1 MVHGPLHPYVR
12 PPWAACP
19 KLPAT
24 VQMQETYTVNRRD
37 ATGAADLSDLK
48 RSGTWHGPALV

>member
-12 PPWAACP
+12 PPWAASP

-24 VQMQETYTVNRRD
+24 VQVEKTYTVNRRD
-37 ATGAADLSDLK
+37 ATGAAALWDLM
-48 RSGTWHGPALV
+48 RSGT